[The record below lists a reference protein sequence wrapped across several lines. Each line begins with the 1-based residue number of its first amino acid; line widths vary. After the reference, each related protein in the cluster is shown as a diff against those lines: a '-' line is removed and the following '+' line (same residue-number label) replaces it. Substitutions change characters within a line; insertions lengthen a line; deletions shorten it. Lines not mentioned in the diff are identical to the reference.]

1 MYVLGIYSPKRT
13 KYLEMSPSRIS
24 LLIKIIP
31 SANSGKTQLE
41 THPGFMFYSNDD
53 VHWWFH
59 RKHHSRVWKKR
70 NSQQY
75 HNNILYRYKLIKCH
89 SIFVHP
95 NNFCVKFDTLLTNCK
110 YWEFF
115 RVQITVGLHLGAQA
129 IYLFGDRRKL
139 YLKVHFAFHWYLEL
153 LRTQDSGRPKNL
165 PFLRGQKSLS
175 HTLSK

>member
-1 MYVLGIYSPKRT
+1 M
-13 KYLEMSPSRIS
+13 
-24 LLIKIIP
+24 
-31 SANSGKTQLE
+31 E

-89 SIFVHP
+89 SIFIHP

-115 RVQITVGLHLGAQA
+115 HVQITVGLHLGAQA
-129 IYLFGDRRKL
+129 IYLFEDRRKL

-165 PFLRGQKSLS
+165 PFFTWTKVTFKYTFKINLMCVKCGSVAITMLQVYINLIILPGGIQK
-175 HTLSK
+175 